1 MKEYMQV
8 AYRAALQ
15 AGEEILKVYESD
27 DFSVERKN
35 DDSPITLADRR
46 AHNVIEAA
54 LEHTGLPMLSEE
66 GAEIPSGQ
74 RSHWNLYWLIAPWTV
89 PRSLS
94 KATASLQ

>member
-1 MKEYMQV
+1 MQV

-15 AGEEILKVYESD
+15 AGEEILKVYEGD
-27 DFSVERKN
+27 DFSVERKD

-66 GAEIPSGQ
+66 GAEIPPGQ
-74 RSHWNLYWLIAPWTV
+74 RSHWDLYWLIDPLDGT
-89 PRSLS
+89 
-94 KATASLQ
+94 KEFI